1 MIVIYAE
8 KYSLGRTIAEAL
20 GAYKKTVNPKEPS
33 IAHWSLNLNGEE
45 AILCHGAGHLC
56 GLAPAEDYNESYKF
70 WSFDNYP
77 IIPEHFITR
86 VKDKNY
92 SRLAYDYVKQF
103 FDKADLII
111 NATDADREGE
121 LIFAYLYEVLHCT
134 VPYKR
139 VWITDLTPFK
149 IRKAFAELRPAKD
162 MKPLENAGRI
172 RSATDWLVGINTSV
186 AATLKFGGTDN
197 VFACGRVKMPTLA
210 MIVKRER
217 EIRNYVKKPFYKIV
231 ANIEA
236 TDGAKFTAEAAD
248 KYDTETVAK

>member
-86 VKDKNY
+86 VKDNNY

-121 LIFAYLYEVLHCT
+121 LIFAYLSY
-134 VPYKR
+134 
-139 VWITDLTPFK
+139 
-149 IRKAFAELRPAKD
+149 
-162 MKPLENAGRI
+162 MKCCIVQYLI
-172 RSATDWLVGINTSV
+172 
-186 AATLKFGGTDN
+186 N
-197 VFACGRVKMPTLA
+197 VFG
-210 MIVKRER
+210 
-217 EIRNYVKKPFYKIV
+217 
-231 ANIEA
+231 
-236 TDGAKFTAEAAD
+236 
-248 KYDTETVAK
+248 